1 MAAHDAANSVCA
13 IPRRRPWPALLH
25 EGEYKMHG
33 TTTFSF
39 QRRVAHRLICLRGAY
54 LVTGT
59 HTRRAAFLN
68 FFDAMP
74 RKILGACFS
83 NHELRNYLIMLAL
96 KEWELGLWTIQ
107 GSNDF
112 ADTFFTRGPRCV
124 KILSTP
130 ICTP

>member
-39 QRRVAHRLICLRGAY
+39 QRRVAHFLIFLRGAY

-68 FFDAMP
+68 FFDALP
-74 RKILGACFS
+74 RKNLGS
-83 NHELRNYLIMLAL
+83 L
-96 KEWELGLWTIQ
+96 
-107 GSNDF
+107 
-112 ADTFFTRGPRCV
+112 FFE
-124 KILSTP
+124 S
-130 ICTP
+130 